1 MLRKPIKPFLLLLV
15 AAILSVSLF
24 ALVACNGNPSSSQD
38 DDSSSQSVSV
48 PDHSALFKFIP
59 NDDGQSYMARF
70 APDVDPDSDYNHIIP
85 SDLYIPSSYCGF
97 PVTSFFIGNMTDLTY
112 EKISRIKNIY
122 IPESITGGTIHW
134 IDFYSPYKFFT
145 IKNYL
150 CENPNVIVKT
160 YDYADNLYIIDDM
173 GYSNYADYLDEAGY
187 NETYNS
193 VLPISVR
200 KGIILIPYEA

>member
-1 MLRKPIKPFLLLLV
+1 MLRKPIKSFLLLLV

-97 PVTSFFIGNMTDLTY
+97 PVTSFLIGNMTDLTY
-112 EKISRIKNIY
+112 EKISRIENIY
-122 IPESITGGTIHW
+122 IPATVTGGTVYYKERIYP
-134 IDFYSPYKFFT
+134 YSPLY
-145 IKNYL
+145 IKKYF
-150 CENPNVIVKT
+150 CENPDVVIQT
-160 YDYADNLYIIDDM
+160 YSFSDTGIIVDNE
-173 GYSNYADYLDEAGY
+173 NYLAPSYYLDAKGY
-187 NETYNS
+187 NEEYNQ
-193 VLPISVR
+193 VFPLPIR
-200 KGIILIPYEA
+200 KGIILIPYAP